1 MDYFRK
7 CMEPVEKVL
16 RDAKIAKSQV
26 RQTDGW
32 PEGER
37 GREERRREERR
48 REERR
53 KEERRKEERR
63 KDDRGVLDRMVVAI
77 IVLFL

>member
-26 RQTDGW
+26 RPTDGW
-32 PEGER
+32 HEG
-37 GREERRREERR
+37 GRE
-48 REERR
+48 
-53 KEERRKEERR
+53 
-63 KDDRGVLDRMVVAI
+63 
-77 IVLFL
+77 